1 MASAGTGTST
11 LGSQFFIVQKNEDV
25 SDGLAIQ
32 YYPEKIIDAYK
43 KGGAPS
49 LDGNYAVF
57 GQVIDGMSVV
67 DKIASEEVTTNDSG
81 ENSKPVNPVKI
92 VNIKILQEAK

>member
-1 MASAGTGTST
+1 MKIAGFIA
-11 LGSQFFIVQKNEDV
+11 QFPPPFSFTD
-25 SDGLAIQ
+25 
-32 YYPEKIIDAYK
+32 PEKIIDAYK

>member
-1 MASAGTGTST
+1 
-11 LGSQFFIVQKNEDV
+11 
-25 SDGLAIQ
+25 
-32 YYPEKIIDAYK
+32 
-43 KGGAPS
+43 
-49 LDGNYAVF
+49 
-57 GQVIDGMSVV
+57 MSVV